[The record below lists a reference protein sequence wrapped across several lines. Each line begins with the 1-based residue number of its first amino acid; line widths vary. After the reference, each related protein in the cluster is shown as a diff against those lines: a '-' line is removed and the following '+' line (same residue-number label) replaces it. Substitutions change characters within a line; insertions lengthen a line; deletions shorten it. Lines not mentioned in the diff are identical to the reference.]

1 MALTNAN
8 TSRTFSVQVGFWL
21 YPLSAHSS
29 SSPFC
34 KTLLP
39 GASNAPRK
47 TQDNRGMF
55 PYFTLPALVAHTS
68 RLLDHGTASGSTAAS
83 NKLAPQHKVRM
94 DPKDRTLESMNM
106 FGKRDP
112 TQLLKSTAKRPR
124 TVTTL
129 DSDEI
134 DLDDMDETP
143 DIEIV
148 EQKESGDRSRGGPS
162 AEVAMTIEESEVN
175 LKSIKKLR
183 FLAERG
189 GHLGTLSKALMNG

>member
-1 MALTNAN
+1 MTLTNAN
-8 TSRTFSVQVGFWL
+8 TSRTFSIQVSFWL
-21 YPLSAHSS
+21 YLFSVYSSLS
-29 SSPFC
+29 PPC

-39 GASNAPRK
+39 GASNAPGK
-47 TQDNRGMF
+47 TQNSKGMAR
-55 PYFTLPALVAHTS
+55 YFTLLALVAHTS
-68 RLLDHGTASGSTAAS
+68 HLLGNGTASGSTAAS
-83 NKLAPQHKVRM
+83 NKPAPQHKVRM

-112 TQLLKSTAKRPR
+112 TQLLNSTAKRSR
-124 TVTTL
+124 IDTTL
-129 DSDEI
+129 DSDEV

-148 EQKESGDRSRGGPS
+148 EQKSDGPSREGPS
-162 AEVAMTIEESEVN
+162 AELAMTIEESEVN

-189 GHLGTLSKALMNG
+189 GHLGTLWKA